1 MANTSSTPSSGAI
14 NPTHLVEQATQAW
27 QKSLERMATN
37 NPQTDLEQM
46 QAMQPVMEAF
56 GKAATALSANPHALV
71 QSTLQL
77 HQAHL
82 ALGANFLEQMLGRS
96 TTPVATPE
104 KGDGRFNHESWNNA
118 FFDLMKQSY
127 LLTSNYLTQAVS
139 SAKGLD
145 EADRN
150 RVDFYTRQ
158 FIDALAP
165 SNFLL
170 TNPEALSTALS
181 TNGESLM
188 QGFQNFLQD
197 ATRGSITT
205 TDLDKFVVGE
215 NIAITHGNVVFRN
228 HLIELI
234 QYTPTTKQVHAKP
247 LLICPP
253 WINRFYILDLQPQNS
268 FVKYMVDQG
277 FTVFMISWK
286 NPTAEYRDVG
296 FENYITDGLY
306 EAIDAVRSITGED
319 SVNAIGYCIGGTM
332 LSAALSVMEQNND
345 KRINSATFFTTLT
358 DFSKA
363 GELSLFTDEAQ
374 LDALD
379 KRMQRDGVL
388 DGKSMA
394 ATFSMM
400 RANDMIWSFVVN
412 NYLLGKQPF
421 PFDILYWN
429 SDSTRMPCAMHSWYL
444 RKLYLKNE
452 MAQPGKLEVLGKKI
466 DLRKIALPMY
476 MVGAINDHI
485 TPWTS
490 CYAPFSGMAS
500 KSKRFVLSKA
510 GHVAGIVNP
519 PTPAGKPI
527 KRSYWVAEATNV
539 PAETWLRSA
548 TENQDSWW
556 PDYTQW
562 LGNQSGSKVA
572 APTKSGNTKYKPLG
586 SAPGTYVLE

>member
-1 MANTSSTPSSGAI
+1 MANTTSTPSGPAI
-14 NPTHLVEQATQAW
+14 NPAHLVEQATHAW
-27 QKSLERMATN
+27 QKSLERMAGK
-37 NPQTDLEQM
+37 NPQTDIEQM
-46 QAMQPVMEAF
+46 QAMQPVLEAF
-56 GKAATALSANPHALV
+56 SKAATALSANPHALV
-71 QSTLQL
+71 QNTLQL

-82 ALGANFLEQMLGRS
+82 ALGANFLEQMLGRP

-104 KGDGRFNHESWNNA
+104 KGDARFAHESWNTA

-139 SAKGLD
+139 AAKGLD
-145 EADRN
+145 TADRA

-158 FIDALAP
+158 FIDALSP
-165 SNFLL
+165 SNYLL
-170 TNPEALSTALS
+170 TNPEALTTALS

-188 QGFQNFLQD
+188 QGFQNFLTD
-197 ATRGSITT
+197 VSRGGISM
-205 TDLDKFVVGE
+205 TDYSKFTVGE
-215 NIAITHGNVVFRN
+215 NIAVTPGNVVFRN
-228 HLIELI
+228 RLIELI

-253 WINRFYILDLQPQNS
+253 WINRFYILDLRQENS

-277 FTVFMISWK
+277 FTVFMVSWK

-296 FENYITDGLY
+296 FDAYITEGLY
-306 EAIDAVRSITGED
+306 EAIDAVRNITGED

-332 LSAALSVMEQNND
+332 LSAALSVMQQNND
-345 KRINSATFFTTLT
+345 TRINSATFFTTLT

-379 KRMQRDGVL
+379 QRMQRDGVL
-388 DGKSMA
+388 DGKAMA

-400 RANDMIWSFVVN
+400 RANDLIWSFVVN

-429 SDSTRMPCAMHSWYL
+429 DDSTRMPCAMHSWYL

-466 DLRKIALPMY
+466 DLTKLSLPMY
-476 MVGAINDHI
+476 MVSAINDHI
-485 TPWTS
+485 TPWSS
-490 CYAPFSGMAS
+490 CYLPFSKMAS
-500 KSKRFVLSKA
+500 KSKRFILSKA
-510 GHVAGIVNP
+510 GHVAGVVNP
-519 PTPAGKPI
+519 PTPAGKPV
-527 KRSYWVAEATNV
+527 KRSYWVAEASSV
-539 PAETWLRSA
+539 PADTWLRGA

-556 PDYTQW
+556 PDYAQW
-562 LGNQSGSKVA
+562 LASQSGSKVA
-572 APTKSGNTKYKPLG
+572 APTKAGSTKYKPLG
-586 SAPGTYVLE
+586 TAPGTYVLE

>member
-1 MANTSSTPSSGAI
+1 MTNTSSTPSGSAI
-14 NPTHLVEQATQAW
+14 NPTHLVEQATHAW
-27 QKSLERMATN
+27 QKSLERMATK
-37 NPQTDLEQM
+37 NPQTDLEQL

-82 ALGANFLEQMLGRS
+82 ALGANFLESMLGRS

-104 KGDGRFNHESWNNA
+104 KGDGRFSHESWNTA

-127 LLTSNYLTQAVS
+127 LLTSNYLTEAVS
-139 SAKGLD
+139 NAKGLD
-145 EADRN
+145 TTDRA

-158 FIDALAP
+158 FIDALSP

-181 TNGESLM
+181 TKGESLM

-205 TDLDKFVVGE
+205 TDLEKFVVGE
-215 NIAITHGNVVFRN
+215 NIAITPGNVVFRN

-277 FTVFMISWK
+277 FTVFMVSWK

-306 EAIDAVRSITGED
+306 EAIDAACAITGEE

-394 ATFSMM
+394 TTFSMM

-466 DLRKIALPMY
+466 DLRKINLPMY

-485 TPWTS
+485 TPWAS

-519 PTPAGKPI
+519 PTPGGKPV
-527 KRSYWVAEATNV
+527 KRSYWVAEATST
-539 PAETWLRSA
+539 PAETWLRGA

-556 PDYTQW
+556 PDYSNW
-562 LGNQSGSKVA
+562 LSTQSGSKVA
-572 APTKSGNTKYKPLG
+572 APTKAGTTKYKPLG